1 MYWALLWVSVC
12 RTKAFLWLKVIEHCG
27 HFSSLLGIMLVSFLK
42 DDSARGTSAVTL
54 SHSAA
59 AAVLEN

>member
-1 MYWALLWVSVC
+1 MC